1 MAGPTD
7 REKLETV
14 KRASWAQLLM
24 KCARLVNERALARL
38 PTPPQGPRLRPAH
51 TALFPHIDLAGTR
64 LTELARRL
72 GISKQAVGQLVDELQ
87 RIGVLIRVPDPRDR
101 RAKLIRFTENAGWTL
116 LDGMAKLR
124 ETEKELARTI
134 GEERASELYTALLA
148 LHDALVTEPEP
159 D

>member
-1 MAGPTD
+1 MAGPID

-14 KRASWAQLLM
+14 KRASWAQLLL

-38 PTPPQGPRLRPAH
+38 PTPPRGPRLRAAH

-87 RIGVLIRVPDPRDR
+87 LMGVLIRVPDPRDR
-101 RAKLIRFTENAGWTL
+101 RAKLIRFTENAGMTL

-124 ETEKELARTI
+124 ETEEEFALAI
-134 GEERASELYTALLA
+134 GDQHTAALYGALVA
-148 LHDALVTEPEP
+148 LHDTLVSEPE
-159 D
+159 DN